1 MYPECSLDGN
11 VLHSH
16 TSFKNTIIYW
26 LIGDTFIIIHH
37 FSNAI
42 QKEFK
47 RWLHHTGGL
56 IIDVIDKIRRLKK
69 IDTPSIVN
77 KEFLIEKDGNI
88 EIYYAPFDYVNS
100 KAKIAIV
107 GITPGLQQMT
117 QSFQAIKDGK
127 SLKEVKDLS
136 SFKGSMR
143 TTLINYL
150 DELKVNNILKIKSC
164 ESLFNKDSKYLHT
177 TSLVKYP
184 VFDKGKNYSGANIL
198 KKKILLD
205 FIEENFL
212 KELKTLNKCIV
223 VPLGNTVSSTIKYL
237 NSKYNLKLSCFLEGF
252 PHPSGANARKNIQF
266 DKNKTSMIKLLRKAR
281 WKNF

>member
-1 MYPECSLDGN
+1 MFNYLKQIKS
-11 VLHSH
+11 
-16 TSFKNTIIYW
+16 
-26 LIGDTFIIIHH
+26 
-37 FSNAI
+37 
-42 QKEFK
+42 
-47 RWLHHTGGL
+47 
-56 IIDVIDKIRRLKK
+56 LKK
-69 IDTPSIVN
+69 ISKQNIISN
-77 KEFLIEKDGNI
+77 KFLINSDANI
-88 EIYYAPFDYVNS
+88 KIYYAPFDYINS
-100 KAKIAIV
+100 KAKIMIV
-107 GITPGLQQMT
+107 GITPGFQQML
-117 QSFQAIKDGK
+117 QSFEVINDGK

-150 DELKVNNILKIKSC
+150 DELKVNDILKIKSC

-184 VFDKGKNYSGANIL
+184 VFDKGKNYTGANIL

-223 VPLGNTVSSTIKYL
+223 VPLGNTVSTTIEYL

-252 PHPSGANARKNIQF
+252 PHPSGANARKKIQF
-266 DKNKTSMIKLLRKAR
+266 DKNKMSMIRFLKKA
-281 WKNF
+281 K

>member
-1 MYPECSLDGN
+1 M
-11 VLHSH
+11 
-16 TSFKNTIIYW
+16 
-26 LIGDTFIIIHH
+26 
-37 FSNAI
+37 
-42 QKEFK
+42 
-47 RWLHHTGGL
+47 
-56 IIDVIDKIRRLKK
+56 
-69 IDTPSIVN
+69 
-77 KEFLIEKDGNI
+77 
-88 EIYYAPFDYVNS
+88 
-100 KAKIAIV
+100 IV
-107 GITPGLQQMT
+107 GITPGYQQML
-117 QSFQAIKDGK
+117 QSFEVINDGK

-177 TSLVKYP
+177 TSLIKYP

-205 FIEENFL
+205 FIEGNFL

-223 VPLGNTVSSTIKYL
+223 VPLGNTVSSTIEYL

-266 DKNKTSMIKLLRKAR
+266 DKNKMSMIKLLKKAR
-281 WKNF
+281 